1 MYKKI
6 SVCIPVLNEADNIE
20 IVYNEICKIINQY
33 KNRYKFEFIFT
44 DNNSS
49 DETFEK
55 IKILKKKDDLNKD
68 IKGFQ
73 FSKNI
78 GKEKSLYYAFSQA
91 SGDAIIQIDAD
102 LEDPPNLIND
112 FIIKWEEGY
121 KIVYG
126 IRKKRKNDSFK
137 FFRFLFYRIL
147 NIISDDN
154 FPLDAGDFR
163 LCDREV
169 IREILKINDED
180 PYLRGLISSIGFKHI
195 GIEHDRNYRINNKS
209 KFNFFSYFGN
219 AINAVVNHSIIPLR
233 VATFIGFTVF
243 IICMILTIFYFISYL
258 VSGNDEPGFTTQTI
272 LILAGISIN
281 SLFLGIL
288 GEYVGRITRQ
298 IKKNDIFVIKNKII

>member
-1 MYKKI
+1 MSKKI
-6 SVCIPVLNEADNIE
+6 SICVPVLNESANVELI
-20 IVYNEICKIINQY
+20 YNEICKIINEY
-33 KNRYKFEFIFT
+33 KNNYSFEFIFT
-44 DNNSS
+44 DNNSV
-49 DETFEK
+49 DGTFDK
-55 IKILKKKDDLNKD
+55 IKNLKKNYKNEFE

-78 GKEKSLYYAFSQA
+78 GKEKSLYYAFSQC

-102 LEDPPNLIND
+102 LEDPPYLIKD
-112 FIIKWEEGY
+112 FINKWEEGY

-126 IRKKRKNDSFK
+126 IRKKRKKDSFK
-137 FFRFLFYRIL
+137 IFRFLFYRIL
-147 NIISDDN
+147 NFISSNN

-163 LCDREV
+163 LCDKEV
-169 IREILKINDED
+169 IREILKVNDED

-195 GIEHDRNYRINNKS
+195 GIEHERNYRIKNQS

-219 AINAVVNHSIIPLR
+219 ALNAIVNHSIMPLR
-233 VATFIGFTVF
+233 IATFIGFGVFFICFALTVF
-243 IICMILTIFYFISYL
+243 YLFDYFVLGSR
-258 VSGNDEPGFTTQTI
+258 EPGFTTQTI

-298 IKKNDIFVIKNKII
+298 IKKNDIFVIKDKII